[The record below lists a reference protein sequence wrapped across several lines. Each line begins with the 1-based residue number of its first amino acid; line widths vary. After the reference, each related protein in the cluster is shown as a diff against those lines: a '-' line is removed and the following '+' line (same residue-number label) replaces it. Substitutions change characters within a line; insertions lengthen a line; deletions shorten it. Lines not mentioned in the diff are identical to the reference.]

1 MEAHTLLMF
10 VIATLSLN
18 LIPGPDV
25 VYVVSS
31 TMRGR
36 LRTGLKAAL
45 GLGLGYLV
53 HTAAAVLGLSAL
65 ILSSAFLFGLVKY
78 LGACYLLYLGVMAL
92 RNCWRGTSPLRPE
105 VGGVP
110 ARGVFRQGV
119 VVSVLNPKVAIFF
132 LSFLPQF
139 VSLNAANPAAELV
152 LLGLLFSLL
161 ATVSNSLYACLGGLV
176 FGNPAGARYTRALEG
191 GSGLLL
197 LGLGAR
203 IALSRG

>member
-78 LGACYLLYLGVMAL
+78 LGACYLLYLGAMAL
-92 RNCWRGTSPLRPE
+92 RNCWRGTSPLRPQA
-105 VGGVP
+105 GAAP

-139 VSLNAANPAAELV
+139 VSVNSANPAAELV

-161 ATVSNSLYACLGGLV
+161 ATLSNSLYACLGGLV

-191 GSGLLL
+191 GSGVLL

-203 IALSRG
+203 IALSKN

>member
-1 MEAHTLLMF
+1 MEPHTLLMF
-10 VIATLSLN
+10 AAATLSLN

-25 VYVVSS
+25 AYVVSS
-31 TMRGR
+31 AMRGR
-36 LRTGLKAAL
+36 LRAGIRAAL

-65 ILSSAFLFGLVKY
+65 ILSSAFLFALVKY
-78 LGACYLLYLGVMAL
+78 LGALYLLYLGLMAL
-92 RNCWRGTSPLRPE
+92 RNCWRGGSPLTLTQAP
-105 VGGVP
+105 V
-110 ARGVFRQGV
+110 RGLFRQGV

-139 VSLNAANPAAELV
+139 VSVSSANPAGELM

-161 ATVSNSLYACLGGLV
+161 ATLSNSLYACLGGLV
-176 FGNPAGARYTRALEG
+176 FGNPAGARYTRLLEG

-203 IALSRG
+203 IALSRH

>member
-92 RNCWRGTSPLRPE
+92 RNCWRGTSPLRPQAGTAP
-105 VGGVP
+105 V
-110 ARGVFRQGV
+110 RGVFRQGV

-139 VSLNAANPAAELV
+139 VSANPANPAGELV

-161 ATVSNSLYACLGGLV
+161 ATLSNGLYACLGGLV

-203 IALSRG
+203 IALSRD